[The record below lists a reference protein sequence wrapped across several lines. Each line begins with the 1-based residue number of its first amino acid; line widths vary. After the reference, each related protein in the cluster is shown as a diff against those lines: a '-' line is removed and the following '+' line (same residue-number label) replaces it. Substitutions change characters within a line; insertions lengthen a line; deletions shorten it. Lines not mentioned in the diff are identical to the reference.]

1 MTTSADEEQTFES
14 ALARLEAIVENL
26 ESGELGLEESLT
38 AFEEGVTLS
47 RRCSTQLEDAER
59 RIEILVG
66 EGDDLEVD
74 DLDPDGAG

>member
-1 MTTSADEEQTFES
+1 MTTSADQEQTFEG

-26 ESGELGLEESLT
+26 ESGELGLEESLA

-74 DLDPDGAG
+74 DLEPDGAR